1 MSQLNLLPAPTPSDV
16 PRKFVLPD
24 ADVALHEFL
33 EEKEADRLFEELRV
47 SVPWRKDRIRLY
59 GKEHDVPR
67 LHQWFAD
74 DGMSYTWSGIRMEA
88 SPWVPALRE
97 IRERLK
103 VKTDIHFNTVLAN
116 LYRDGGDTVGWHA
129 DDEPELGPEPVIA
142 SVSLGAERDFVL
154 QHKAK
159 SNLKEIIRLPH
170 GSLLLMRGRT
180 QACWQHCVPRRKK
193 VRDARINLTFRL
205 VLPAGIAG
213 SARYSKDSSC

>member
-1 MSQLNLLPAPTPSDV
+1 MSQLNLLSAPAPSDI

-33 EEKEADRLFEELRV
+33 GEEEADRLFEELRV
-47 SVPWRKDRIRLY
+47 SIPWRQDRIRLY
-59 GKEHDVPR
+59 GKEHDAPR

-74 DGMSYTWSGIRMEA
+74 GGMSYTWSGIRMEA

-97 IRERLK
+97 IRERLE

-116 LYRDGGDTVGWHA
+116 LYRDGHDTVGWHA

-154 QHKAK
+154 QHKERTD
-159 SNLKEIIRLPH
+159 LKEVIPLSH
-170 GSLLLMRGRT
+170 GSLLLMKGRT
-180 QACWQHCVPRRKK
+180 QACWQHCVPRRKR
-193 VRDARINLTFRL
+193 VRGARINLTFRL
-205 VLPAGIAG
+205 VSTEGIAG
-213 SARYSKDSSC
+213 SPRYSESG